1 MNIHP
6 ISSPSWTG
14 HGVSPSTTFHLGRSR
29 YVRNTTAR
37 AFAVVASA
45 LGIPSLLLFLRA
57 VRGGEGMIHGFLWE
71 MAIEIVDLPMKNGD
85 LCDFPE
91 FLRYVIPEGIA
102 TIPRIWMKSL
112 KWKSCYLKNF
122 TKIWVIVGC
131 ETPKKDEEVGDFL
144 RFLRWNPNILF
155 VSGTNVSFL
164 SFVCGWLWGKS
175 RKQNMCDTTNNKE
188 TWLNRAKVLGCWIAW
203 GFSWGNMVIYIANK
217 FEVYQ
222 SWMLRKG
229 LGRRNQ
235 L

>member
-1 MNIHP
+1 MAFPLPPPSNAAGRGTCATP
-6 ISSPSWTG
+6 RPAPLRSSPRRWVFRPCCS
-14 HGVSPSTTFHLGRSR
+14 SCGRC
-29 YVRNTTAR
+29 A
-37 AFAVVASA
+37 
-45 LGIPSLLLFLRA
+45 
-57 VRGGEGMIHGFLWE
+57 GGEGMIHGFLWE

-155 VSGTNVSFL
+155 VSGNE
-164 SFVCGWLWGKS
+164 C
-175 RKQNMCDTTNNKE
+175 
-188 TWLNRAKVLGCWIAW
+188 I
-203 GFSWGNMVIYIANK
+203 FSI
-217 FEVYQ
+217 FC
-222 SWMLRKG
+222 LRVTMREIPKTKHVWH
-229 LGRRNQ
+229 N
-235 L
+235 